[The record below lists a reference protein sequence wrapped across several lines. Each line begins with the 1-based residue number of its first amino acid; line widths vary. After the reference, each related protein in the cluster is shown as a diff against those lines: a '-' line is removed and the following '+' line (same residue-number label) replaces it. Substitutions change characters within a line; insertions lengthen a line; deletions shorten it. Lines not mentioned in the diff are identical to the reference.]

1 MRGDRSKGQGENFKA
16 HSNLESYDQAFLE
29 ARGKHFGAITAL
41 NRDIHSK
48 KEKGKLPK
56 DEKGR
61 AELAVRFSIT
71 DQLERLLD
79 NPGHSEDFT
88 GEGDG
93 WRAIAR
99 LSIPEVLRKLATDIE
114 KGSK

>member
-1 MRGDRSKGQGENFKA
+1 MRGDRSKGPGPDFKV
-16 HSNLESYDQAFLE
+16 HSNFESYEKDFLE
-29 ARGKHFGAITAL
+29 ARGKYFRAITAL

-61 AELAVRFSIT
+61 AELAVLFFIT

-93 WRAIAR
+93 WRAIAK
-99 LSIPEVLRKLATDIE
+99 LSIPEVLRKLASDIE
-114 KGSK
+114 RGSR